1 MMRQPGQ
8 PPMNMSMG
16 GQTPMRFNPQPP
28 QMPPSGAKRPMQL
41 PPPPGVAQM
50 AGPRPQAMR
59 NRKRRNLD
67 RAIMNE
73 VSLEFF
79 GFFIYKVL

>member
-8 PPMNMSMG
+8 PPMNMGMG
-16 GQTPMRFNPQPP
+16 GQTPMRFNPQQP
-28 QMPPSGAKRPMQL
+28 QMQASGAKRPMQL

-50 AGPRPQAMR
+50 AGPRTQTVR

-73 VSLEFF
+73 VNSKFS
-79 GFFIYKVL
+79 IYLHI

>member
-8 PPMNMSMG
+8 PPMNMGMG
-16 GQTPMRFNPQPP
+16 GQTPMRFNPQQP
-28 QMPPSGAKRPMQL
+28 QMQPSGAKRPMQL

-50 AGPRPQAMR
+50 AGPRTQTVR

-73 VSLEFF
+73 VNSKFS
-79 GFFIYKVL
+79 IYLHI